1 MSSCGERQRGDDGQ
15 VVAEARADGA
25 PVDLFVFRVL
35 DSVDGAVRVFG
46 DARQELVGRREGHG
60 PARARGRVASTR
72 CALRRPANRWSTE
85 SGYIV
90 KVTVETNSAR
100 MSEV

>member
-1 MSSCGERQRGDDGQ
+1 MSDRRLGIELAYVY
-15 VVAEARADGA
+15 VVTRE
-25 PVDLFVFRVL
+25 
-35 DSVDGAVRVFG
+35 VRNP
-46 DARQELVGRREGHG
+46 G
-60 PARARGRVASTR
+60 PARARGRVAST
-72 CALRRPANRWSTE
+72 LRAASAGESMVYRE

>member
-1 MSSCGERQRGDDGQ
+1 MCMSSCAR
-15 VVAEARADGA
+15 VVAEAGADGA

-35 DSVDGAVRVFG
+35 EAVDGAVRVLR

-72 CALRRPANRWSTE
+72 CAGVGRRIDGLAA